1 VSPNAPGQDRRRHLE
16 QGCARCGRSSARAA
30 NWSEGLLCRTCL
42 DRATRTRGVCL
53 GCHVDRLLPGLSRT
67 GAPIC
72 RDCAG
77 ITRSFTCT
85 RCPAEDHLRA
95 GLCRRCDLTA
105 RLRVLLDDGT
115 GRIHPPLVPL
125 FDRLRAMPNPAS
137 GLNWIWHPGPKAMLA
152 DLACGRLP
160 VTHAAFDKLP
170 NGPAAAY
177 LRDLLMACDILPP
190 ADRHLL
196 LFNRWTDLF
205 IAKTTDPGHART
217 LRRFATWSLLPTVR
231 AKATKTGPSNDGRA
245 RHGRN
250 QLTQAAAFLAWLSE
264 HHTTLADTR
273 QADLDTWA
281 VDRPTSIQT
290 NRAFLLWCMTNK
302 SMPTLAIPTRTCPPQ
317 RAAPMAPTARIQ
329 ALHRLLTDPGLP
341 LRSRSAG
348 ALVLLYAQ
356 PVSKIVGL
364 RVSDITTSPDGQTTL
379 NLGTPPTPV
388 PEPLAALLHA
398 YVQARP
404 NMTTATN
411 PNSEWLFPGRRAGLP
426 IHPRTMT
433 GLLEQAGV
441 PARTSRI
448 AAIRGLVLQLPAP
461 VIADALGYHP
471 TSATRI
477 AAEAGSPWSG
487 YAAGDHSRGPNPR
500 T

>member
-1 VSPNAPGQDRRRHLE
+1 M
-16 QGCARCGRSSARAA
+16 
-30 NWSEGLLCRTCL
+30 
-42 DRATRTRGVCL
+42 DRATRTYGLCP
-53 GCHVDRLLPGLSRT
+53 GCDVDRLLPGRNAA
-67 GAPIC
+67 GDPIC

-77 ITRSFTCT
+77 ITRTFTCS
-85 RCPAEDHLRA
+85 RCPAEGHLRG
-95 GLCRRCDLTA
+95 GLCRRCDLTD
-105 RLRVLLDDGT
+105 RLRALLDDGT

-137 GLNWIWHPGPKAMLA
+137 GLNWIWHPEPKAMLA

-160 VTHAAFDKLP
+160 ITHDGFDELP
-170 NGPAAAY
+170 NSNAAAY

-205 IAKTTDPGHART
+205 IAEITDPGHART
-217 LRRFATWSLLPTVR
+217 LRRFANWSLRPAVR
-231 AKATKTGPSNDGRA
+231 AKASKTGPSNDGRA
-245 RHGRN
+245 RHARN

-273 QADLDTWA
+273 QADLDSWA
-281 VDRPTSIQT
+281 VDKPASA
-290 NRAFLLWCMTNK
+290 RANKVFLVWCMANK
-302 SMPTLAIPTRTCPPQ
+302 TMPTLVIPVTAHTAQ
-317 RAAPMAPTARIQ
+317 RPAPMDQTTRIQ
-329 ALHRLLTDPGLP
+329 TLHRLLTDPELP
-341 LRSRSAG
+341 LRSRTAG

-364 RVSDITTSPDGQTTL
+364 RVTDITTPADGQTTL
-379 NLGTPPTPV
+379 NLGTPPSPV
-388 PEPLAALLHA
+388 PEPLAGLLHT
-398 YVQARP
+398 YLQARP

-411 PNSEWLFPGRRAGLP
+411 PDSIWLFPGRRAGLP
-426 IHPRTMT
+426 LHPRTMT
-433 GLLEQAGV
+433 GLLQQAGV

-448 AAIRGLVLQLPAP
+448 AAIRGLALQLPAP

-487 YAAGDHSRGPNPR
+487 YAAGDHSRRPNPQ